1 MKIPVETEFSKRD
14 HENPTVLSVHHNI
27 KINKSH
33 KNSVSAQLN
42 TIPHL
47 SFIII

>member
-1 MKIPVETEFSKRD
+1 VNTEKIPVETEFFKRD
-14 HENPTVLSVHHNI
+14 NENPTVFAVHHNI

-42 TIPHL
+42 TISH
-47 SFIII
+47 